1 MLMLNSMLLNNQCLT
16 EEIIEEME
24 KYLQTNES
32 ERTMIESVV
41 AQW

>member
-1 MLMLNSMLLNNQCLT
+1 MLLNNQWLT
-16 EEIIEEME
+16 EEIKEEME

-32 ERTMIESVV
+32 ECTMIESVV

>member
-1 MLMLNSMLLNNQCLT
+1 MVT
-16 EEIIEEME
+16 EEIKEEME

-32 ERTMIESVV
+32 ECTMIESVV